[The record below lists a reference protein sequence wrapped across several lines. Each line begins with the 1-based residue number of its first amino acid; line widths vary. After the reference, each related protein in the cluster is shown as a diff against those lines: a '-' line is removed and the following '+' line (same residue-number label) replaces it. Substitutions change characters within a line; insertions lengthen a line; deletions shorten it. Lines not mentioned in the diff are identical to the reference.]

1 MICEPISQV
10 RPEGVFPGFF
20 PTFSTLTKTS
30 APSAFA
36 NDMWWNIVEQP
47 ETLILM
53 TIKLMKSWLV
63 HSVSYNSILKSLY
76 NSVLQSLIYSKS
88 PGYGHSSRPGVSLSI
103 KTNSQQRFSMCAHE
117 NTATG
122 EIWNQEGLFS
132 LSLVL
137 SRIQYNAYH
146 VLHKFGLCILGYV
159 LGYHHIIVIIRRMII
174 KHVLFV
180 IRWTMLVSGV

>member
-103 KTNSQQRFSMCAHE
+103 KDQLPT
-117 NTATG
+117 
-122 EIWNQEGLFS
+122 EILHVWKCPSFLMWTWKHSNRWDLKSRGPFF
-132 LSLVL
+132 LV
-137 SRIQYNAYH
+137 
-146 VLHKFGLCILGYV
+146 FGS
-159 LGYHHIIVIIRRMII
+159 
-174 KHVLFV
+174 F
-180 IRWTMLVSGV
+180 